1 MGYQIFLTIACLLAA
16 IGAIT
21 DSPVT
26 VVGAMVL
33 GPEFGP
39 LAAVAVGMVLRRG
52 DLIARGAIALA
63 VGFPLAMAVTA
74 AATVIFD
81 LTGLLTAGALDRL
94 DDVEFIYQVGPFSF
108 IIAVLAGVAGMLAIT
123 SAKSASLVGVFISVT
138 TVPAAAFASVAL
150 VEGRFAEALSSVV
163 QLGGQPRRD
172 RRRRRAQPARGS
184 APPSAQARRTA
195 LVQRLTRHGATR
207 DRSAVTSAALFGQ
220 GGEELVDL
228 LPDARTAGQ
237 PLPFPA
243 HEGDEGEA
251 VVDRH
256 EPVLASSAGRVHQQ
270 RFHLGRHVGQRRAA
284 TPRRRATRPGRPPS
298 GSARPGSGSGRHG
311 AAGAGDEEGQADR
324 HAQTLGGHLRQAEA
338 STGYEPVVPV
348 AGGLPVEQQR
358 ARLAD
363 AADLAAVGVEEVPV
377 LVGQLHRA
385 QVAALAH
392 RSADGAPVG

>member
-1 MGYQIFLTIACLLAA
+1 VLHLRLICPSERTDEVGELLDRSVGVAHIVLIRGAAVRPSGDVVEADIARECADEVLAGLTALSLDHDGAITLESLDTVLSDAADAAEEAAPGQGVDAVVWDELVARTGEDSRLTVSYQIFLTIACLLAA

-150 VEGRFAEALSSVV
+150 IEGRFTEALSSVV
-163 QLGGQPRRD
+163 QLGVNLVGIVVAAALSLLVGLRF
-172 RRRRRAQPARGS
+172 RRRR
-184 APPSAQARRTA
+184 
-195 LVQRLTRHGATR
+195 H
-207 DRSAVTSAALFGQ
+207 
-220 GGEELVDL
+220 
-228 LPDARTAGQ
+228 
-237 PLPFPA
+237 
-243 HEGDEGEA
+243 
-251 VVDRH
+251 
-256 EPVLASSAGRVHQQ
+256 AGRP
-270 RFHLGRHVGQRRAA
+270 L
-284 TPRRRATRPGRPPS
+284 S
-298 GSARPGSGSGRHG
+298 
-311 AAGAGDEEGQADR
+311 
-324 HAQTLGGHLRQAEA
+324 
-338 STGYEPVVPV
+338 
-348 AGGLPVEQQR
+348 
-358 ARLAD
+358 
-363 AADLAAVGVEEVPV
+363 
-377 LVGQLHRA
+377 
-385 QVAALAH
+385 
-392 RSADGAPVG
+392 DG